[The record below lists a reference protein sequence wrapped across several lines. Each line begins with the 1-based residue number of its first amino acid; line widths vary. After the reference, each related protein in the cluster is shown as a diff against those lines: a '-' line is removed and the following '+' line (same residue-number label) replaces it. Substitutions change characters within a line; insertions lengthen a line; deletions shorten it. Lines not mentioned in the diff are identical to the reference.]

1 MSFDGS
7 YCRQV
12 RDRGVTHR
20 VTIHSVRCPS
30 CRTRHAV
37 LPEFVLAGRLDSAD
51 TIGAALAAPAGALG
65 AESRAH
71 LLDTVPG
78 RTVRSWKARFADRA
92 PLLAVG
98 LASLVVHWGGPVF
111 SPDSD
116 PVVWAGTAL
125 GATWWTSVDR
135 HPRRPVL
142 PPWRFASWITGGEL
156 MSTRVDLP
164 WLGGHVPPVPA
175 RGP

>member
-20 VTIHSVRCPS
+20 VTIRCVRCPS

-37 LPEFVLAGRLDSAD
+37 LPEFVLARRLDSAD

-65 AESRAH
+65 AKSRAH

-116 PVVWAGTAL
+116 PVVWAVTAL